1 MAVLINIEIAELKSK
16 FNRHPPSF
24 YVTVF
29 VDKEDKQIKHE
40 YLHDATILVGMI
52 MKTKPFY
59 PESLQ
64 LKNGAPIDGNR
75 VLNNQL
81 LQFVYFTFY
90 SFCFCVLRF
99 RLLEYDKKFTALLTT
114 F

>member
-1 MAVLINIEIAELKSK
+1 MIVTVLVNIEIAELKLK

-52 MKTKPFY
+52 IKTKPFY
-59 PESLQ
+59 QESLQ
-64 LKNGAPIDGNR
+64 LKNGAPIDGNL
-75 VLNNQL
+75 VLNNQP
-81 LQFVYFTFY
+81 LQFVYFYF
-90 SFCFCVLRF
+90 L
-99 RLLEYDKKFTALLTT
+99 
-114 F
+114 